1 MNENA
6 CCGKERASFR
16 EVFPVSSSLKL
27 FFQNLYFR
35 FSESAQMALNSLK
48 KATRHLAVEQYRPER
63 HYGCESN
70 KMSIFSSVLTK
81 IFSQTDFE

>member
-48 KATRHLAVEQYRPER
+48 KAT
-63 HYGCESN
+63 
-70 KMSIFSSVLTK
+70 I
-81 IFSQTDFE
+81 